1 MVPWLEALAEQKI
14 REAMERGEFADLPG
28 QGVPLDLTSDP
39 LVPQE
44 LRLAYRIVKNAG
56 FLPPELEA
64 LREIHD
70 LEQLIRG
77 MDAGAERS
85 MAMRKLHLLNTKLAA
100 SQRGGGNLRVE
111 AEYFERLVKRF
122 STG

>member
-1 MVPWLEALAEQKI
+1 MVLWLETLAEQKI

-28 QGVPLDLTSDP
+28 QGLPLDLTADP

-44 LRLAYRIVKNAG
+44 LRVAYRIVKNAG

-64 LREIHD
+64 RKEIHD
-70 LEQLIRG
+70 LEQLMRG
-77 MDAGAERS
+77 MEAGLQRS

-100 SQRGGGNLRVE
+100 ARRGSDLRVE
-111 AEYFERLVKRF
+111 AEYFDRLVKRF